1 MAEVILN
8 DAESVA
14 ALQKETGMELPDTAS
29 GRRNAVKDAVAQL
42 SRNEDAKDLTSSTAE
57 ALIRNQEQPQ
67 EAKAEDPEENRRLA
81 IEATKELQGLP
92 KQETVENVD
101 TSLNGQYNNDIKDGG
116 NYYAGNQGLSGIDEA
131 GLPRGTGA
139 GRIRGMGTEQI
150 PGNGQ
155 ASGGVEAGGNL
166 GPGSMEAG
174 SRGGGYEVQLRV
186 SPVLRVSDNLSTAQE
201 NRGTPTY
208 QVKDTTGQPK
218 IYAAALVDGRNS
230 DPVNGWCVT
239 PQSAQELEEGSAR
252 TFMNDTGTVGV
263 GVATDGDIVAVFKNK
278 NGGPKKAL
286 DTAMPAAIDM
296 GGDRLDCYGE
306 GLVKVYEDYGFIPVA
321 RVEFNPEYANPGW
334 TPDKK
339 TPYIYFMM
347 HNGDSSAEV
356 VEKMHSYPHKTK
368 AELEALPTY
377 GKDDYDAAMEYR
389 NGLMDQRSADMDHGA
404 VGAAER
410 NFSGKQAFNELL
422 SEENAQPDRP
432 GDVRSMEI
440 PKKDAYGRR
449 VSETAANLY
458 GAEVTPDAMAD
469 TIQELVGIGALG
481 FDTRSNDQSLKA
493 AAASITKTGWK
504 ATEKQI
510 TNRVAN
516 GKLQDGDIEKALL
529 LYSAYANKDDQA
541 SQDMAAELV
550 VDLATM
556 ANMTGRNLQLFKLI
570 RKLTPQGQ
578 LMATQKTVQRY
589 VDQLNKKRSKN
600 NQIEIDISQE
610 LKDDYLTAAKNDIE
624 KPTQETARKKAEIE
638 QAIYLSAASQIKAT
652 FAEKWNAW
660 RYMCMLGNVKT
671 NVRNIGGNIAQIP
684 YTEAKRIIGTAF
696 EKALPKDQRTKAV
709 LGLSE
714 NDRALK
720 EWAAA
725 DAKTETV
732 NDALKYSAK
741 LGDDLTSSKISDAR
755 RIFDKDVMEKA
766 RKLVADI
773 PAGADMFFK
782 NIEYTKSLAGFVKA
796 RGYTYADIE
805 SGKVS
810 EAVLNEGRAY
820 AIQEAMKATFNDANA
835 FSDFVSNLRYKG
847 NNPAGKALNALGE
860 GILPFRRTPANVAV
874 RMVENS
880 PANIARSVWNMATK
894 VKNGDMSAST
904 AIDQMAAGLTG
915 TGAMMLGALL
925 ASGFA
930 GFRLL
935 GSDVDEDE
943 KRLGHQKYSIEF
955 SINGQEYSYTVD
967 WAAPAAIPLFVGA
980 NVYDL
985 WQSRNEDTGL
995 SAFTSAV
1002 YAGINMLEPMLSL
1015 ACLSSLQD
1023 AIESVK
1029 YAEEGTA
1036 LYALVANAATSYFT
1050 QGIPSLLRQA
1060 SQAIPENKQ
1069 QTFANSADPLIR
1081 DLQKTVANIPFAG
1094 YAFKTD
1100 KVDEWGE
1107 KEDAGNVAARVF
1119 NAFFNPGTL
1128 KAIDNSDLEAEINR
1142 LNKAQ
1147 PESITPPEADKKIS
1161 YTDKNGKYHD
1171 GYRLTEEEYTKL
1183 RQVQG
1188 QTAYEILRK
1197 VISSSD
1203 YKALTD
1209 EQKANVFS
1217 HVYSYAS
1224 ERARVNAISDYG
1236 GFSKAWMMNIRGKE
1250 ADTIIRKVALGD
1262 ISESVSAL
1270 NKALDENWNTA
1281 EAAGNMETAWKAYS
1295 RLSKGAQAEIRKE
1308 AGESAAGKY
1317 IAAREA
1323 GVTNAEYVTV
1333 LKNVA
1338 GLKPQS
1344 GYSNVRDIQ
1353 KAQAVGKTYGLSEKE
1368 REALV
1373 KGYASDA
1380 QDQNM
1385 DDMKALFNR
1394 NGKNFTVNLYLAA
1407 WAISDK
1413 ESGKG
1418 RKDRIIEEYQKR
1430 FHLDRETAEELYKIF
1445 G

>member
-1 MAEVILN
+1 
-8 DAESVA
+8 
-14 ALQKETGMELPDTAS
+14 
-29 GRRNAVKDAVAQL
+29 
-42 SRNEDAKDLTSSTAE
+42 
-57 ALIRNQEQPQ
+57 
-67 EAKAEDPEENRRLA
+67 
-81 IEATKELQGLP
+81 
-92 KQETVENVD
+92 
-101 TSLNGQYNNDIKDGG
+101 
-116 NYYAGNQGLSGIDEA
+116 
-131 GLPRGTGA
+131 
-139 GRIRGMGTEQI
+139 
-150 PGNGQ
+150 
-155 ASGGVEAGGNL
+155 
-166 GPGSMEAG
+166 
-174 SRGGGYEVQLRV
+174 
-186 SPVLRVSDNLSTAQE
+186 
-201 NRGTPTY
+201 
-208 QVKDTTGQPK
+208 
-218 IYAAALVDGRNS
+218 
-230 DPVNGWCVT
+230 
-239 PQSAQELEEGSAR
+239 
-252 TFMNDTGTVGV
+252 
-263 GVATDGDIVAVFKNK
+263 
-278 NGGPKKAL
+278 
-286 DTAMPAAIDM
+286 
-296 GGDRLDCYGE
+296 
-306 GLVKVYEDYGFIPVA
+306 
-321 RVEFNPEYANPGW
+321 
-334 TPDKK
+334 
-339 TPYIYFMM
+339 MM

-432 GDVRSMEI
+432 GDVRPMEI

-624 KPTQETARKKAEIE
+624 KPTKETARKKAEIE

-684 YTEAKRIIGTAF
+684 YTEAKRIIGAAF
-696 EKALPKDQRTKAV
+696 EKALPKEQRTKAV

-720 EWAAA
+720 EWAAS

-755 RIFDKDVMEKA
+755 RIFDKDVLEKA

-894 VKNGDMSAST
+894 VKNGDMSAAT

-943 KRLGHQKYSIEF
+943 KRLEHQKYSIEF

-1188 QTAYEILRK
+1188 QTAYEILQK

-1281 EAAGNMETAWKAYS
+1281 EAAGDMETAWKAYS
-1295 RLSKGAQAEIRKE
+1295 RLSSGAQAEIRKE

-1317 IAAREA
+1317 IAARAA

-1344 GYSNVRDIQ
+1344 GYKNVRDIQ

-1418 RKDRIIEEYQKR
+1418 RKDRIIEEYRKR
-1430 FHLDRETAEELYKIF
+1430 FNLDEATAEELYKIF